1 MAVRQPASEE
11 ALFRQRLLTK
21 NISNYCFIWVWNLVF
36 VLDYLRAFGKEV
48 LRKTSDLP
56 PTSNRKTKNTNF
68 TQKKHSCYLQQTY
81 HQGEQMVRTNK
92 LLMMKYEQ
100 IKISYKFLVW
110 RPERKNSLDRRMA
123 TWDDHSKIIKMFS
136 IKTRCEDAYRLLYL
150 RKARKVSRHVK

>member
-1 MAVRQPASEE
+1 MWLSDNQHLRKDSSASGYLQKTYPTIVLYGCETWS
-11 ALFRQRLLTK
+11 L
-21 NISNYCFIWVWNLVF
+21 

-100 IKISYKFLVW
+100 IKISYKFLV
-110 RPERKNSLDRRMA
+110 
-123 TWDDHSKIIKMFS
+123 
-136 IKTRCEDAYRLLYL
+136 
-150 RKARKVSRHVK
+150 